1 MNQKE
6 FAITIEQVRSILEL
20 IKQADEGNRRYLV
33 AAHLIRD
40 IMDQVQREPR
50 SPIGHG
56 TGFFCAVCH
65 KDHAAGFFMC
75 TDCFY
80 DTTHRAERYNTTCQ
94 ACMDGYIVNCCKINP
109 CPKLQPGQAQPAPDT
124 WRDMLCPKHSYCR
137 VNNGNPAAIMHF
149 CDGVELARHFKEVHE
164 GTLVQELRDAVNSR
178 SFYDTDGDFHEVGL
192 TPEEIEDCITKSQ
205 IRKKTGDLEK

>member
-6 FAITIEQVRSILEL
+6 FSITIEQVRSILEL
-20 IKQADEGNRRYLV
+20 IKQADEGKRRYLV

-50 SPIGHG
+50 APIGHG

-80 DTTHRAERYNTTCQ
+80 NTTHRAERYNTTCQ
-94 ACMDGYIVNCCKINP
+94 ACMDGYTVNCCKINP

-205 IRKKTGDLEK
+205 IRKKTGDTEK